1 MALAKSEKWWNLG
14 SREAGLY
21 PWDVRRLDHVLGQ
34 ATAPKATFE
43 KKLWCVKVILRCIE
57 TTVSEEQVEL
67 RRNRQLLSTLRY
79 FLFQPISTSLGAR
92 LRQHTFSVYLRLLG
106 GDLAFDELLVMD
118 AGTIRVLVAALGDDE
133 HADLNHVAILL
144 ARRISELPHVS
155 SVLVFE
161 DSLFEVLQDLLEFRH
176 ASTQVT
182 KHILH
187 LFVNLSGHPR
197 LHFKLAR
204 SRRLVFF
211 AIETILLVLN
221 TDIVEQ
227 ASRKMHRVMKS
238 VPSHLDEPHVISTK
252 RKALPFAPVL
262 SKYVGCALR
271 HMSTAVPCAMI
282 IANLLSFPENRA
294 SIFSLYPDLVRAL
307 ELCDSQKVS
316 IRLWEVARCAIDY
329 LHEDEAML
337 ETQLLMHFESPT
349 VDDATVK
356 AGNSA

>member
-1 MALAKSEKWWNLG
+1 MALAKPKKWWRLE
-14 SREAGLY
+14 SREADLY
-21 PWDVRRLDHVLGQ
+21 PWDVSRLDHVLRQ
-34 ATAPKATFE
+34 ATAPKATLE

-67 RRNRQLLSTLRY
+67 RRNRQLLPTLRY
-79 FLFQPISTSLGAR
+79 FLFQPLSTHLGAR
-92 LRQHTFSVYLRLLG
+92 LRQHTLSVYLHLLG

-118 AGTIRVLVAALGDDE
+118 AGTVRVLVSALGDDE
-133 HADLNHVAILL
+133 HAELNHVALLL

-161 DSLFEVLQDLLEFRH
+161 DSLFDVLQDLLEFRH
-176 ASTQVT
+176 VSPQVT

-211 AIETILLVLN
+211 VIETLLLVLN

-227 ASRKMHRVMKS
+227 TSRKMHRVMNS
-238 VPSHLDEPHVISTK
+238 VPSHSGQSHVNSTK
-252 RKALPFAPVL
+252 RNALAFSPAL
-262 SKYVGCALR
+262 SKHVGCALS

-294 SIFSLYPDLVRAL
+294 PMLSLYPDLLRAL

-329 LHEDEAML
+329 LHEDETMMK
-337 ETQLLMHFESPT
+337 TRLLMHFESPM

-356 AGNSA
+356 AEYST